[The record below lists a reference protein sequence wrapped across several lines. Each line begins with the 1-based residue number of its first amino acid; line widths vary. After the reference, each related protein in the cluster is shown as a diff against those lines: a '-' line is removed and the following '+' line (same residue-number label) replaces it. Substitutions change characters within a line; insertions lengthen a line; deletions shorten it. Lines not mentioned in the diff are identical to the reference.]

1 MVYESSK
8 VQKILIG
15 LGDYLFKSIGT
26 VMIMKYGS
34 SKMQKKCSK
43 MQGDY
48 LFNFI
53 FIDIALCKFYFYPV
67 IECGETLD
75 VMLC

>member
-15 LGDYLFKSIGT
+15 LGDYLFNSIGT

-34 SKMQKKCSK
+34 SKMQKKL
-43 MQGDY
+43 QQNARRLLIQLY
-48 LFNFI
+48 I
-53 FIDIALCKFYFYPV
+53 H
-67 IECGETLD
+67 
-75 VMLC
+75 

>member
-1 MVYESSK
+1 
-8 VQKILIG
+8 
-15 LGDYLFKSIGT
+15 
-26 VMIMKYGS
+26 
-34 SKMQKKCSK
+34 

-67 IECGETLD
+67 IECGET
-75 VMLC
+75 VWMLCYVRI